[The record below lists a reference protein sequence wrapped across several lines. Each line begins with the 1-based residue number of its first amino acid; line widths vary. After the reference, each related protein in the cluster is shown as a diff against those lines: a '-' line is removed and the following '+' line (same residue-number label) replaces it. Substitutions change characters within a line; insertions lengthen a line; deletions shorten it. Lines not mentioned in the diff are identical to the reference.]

1 MDKKIYK
8 LNLESILKGTK
19 DEKQVSL
26 FEYHKIK
33 KKIILDNSELA
44 YKCQQKLK
52 ENDKEKIFVEYN
64 NKYYILTK
72 IDKECIRSY
81 SDYCTHCSFQDSC
94 FKKLEECIT
103 ELLFEDNT
111 NYVLKEI
118 PLYEIEFGGKYEN
131 I

>member
-19 DEKQVSL
+19 DEEQVGL
-26 FEYHKIK
+26 FEYYKIK
-33 KKIILDNSELA
+33 KIFILDNNELA
-44 YKCQQKLK
+44 CKCQQKLK

-72 IDKECIRSY
+72 IDKKYIKRY
-81 SDYCTHCSFQDSC
+81 SDYCTHCSFQDNC
-94 FKKLEECIT
+94 FKKLEECVT
-103 ELLFEDNT
+103 DLLFEDNI

>member
-1 MDKKIYK
+1 MDKMIYK
-8 LNLESILKGTK
+8 LNLDSILKENNHG
-19 DEKQVSL
+19 DRDGL
-26 FEYHKIK
+26 FDYYGMKRAFTM
-33 KKIILDNSELA
+33 DNSELVC
-44 YKCQQKLK
+44 KSQKKIK

-64 NKYYILTK
+64 NKYYILKK
-72 IDKECIRSY
+72 INKEYIKSY
-81 SDYCTHCSFQDSC
+81 SDYCTHCNFDNNC
-94 FKKLEECIT
+94 FNKLEECIT